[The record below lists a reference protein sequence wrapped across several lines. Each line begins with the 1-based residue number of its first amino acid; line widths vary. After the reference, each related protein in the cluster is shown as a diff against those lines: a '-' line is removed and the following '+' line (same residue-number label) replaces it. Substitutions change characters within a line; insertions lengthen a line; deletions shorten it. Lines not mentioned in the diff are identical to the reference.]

1 MFCHA
6 MAWYVKICM
15 TKMQLICSFDSPS
28 VQSRSQSSNLPLTE
42 PEGAA
47 AAPAAN
53 DMDSHLLFDVLTLS
67 VVGLLAII
75 QSSSLPR

>member
-1 MFCHA
+1 
-6 MAWYVKICM
+6 
-15 TKMQLICSFDSPS
+15 MQLICSIDSPS
-28 VQSRSQSSNLPLTE
+28 VQSRSQSSNLPLTK

-47 AAPAAN
+47 AASAAN
-53 DMDSHLLFDVLTLS
+53 DMDSHLHLDVLTLS